1 MTAGWLQD
9 AFRTFVDVGEVEIRR
24 HHLRAGPHDSRGR
37 CGCHINDCSAFRA
50 HERERGNRV
59 SIEYRIEAR
68 KIALSLAAS
77 AMNQSLDGPRRI
89 DGEGMWPAANP
100 AAAETV
106 QRRLA
111 LPEVGVAFRAPS
123 RNGILAATA
132 AQRTVAEEAPA
143 PWPFSWSDPYLGA
156 RRPLKLATGWRVYQ
170 IERGTSR
177 AWMIRRRRT
186 EWSAARI

>member
-9 AFRTFVDVGEVEIRR
+9 AFRTFEDVGEVEIRR

-106 QRRLA
+106 QRRVA
-111 LPEVGVAFRAPS
+111 LPEVGVAPRAPLGKAS
-123 RNGILAATA
+123 RL
-132 AQRTVAEEAPA
+132 QRLLSVPSLRKLRCRGPSRGVTRGWE
-143 PWPFSWSDPYLGA
+143 LGG
-156 RRPLKLATGWRVYQ
+156 R
-170 IERGTSR
+170 S
-177 AWMIRRRRT
+177 
-186 EWSAARI
+186 S